1 MDHIIVLGEAHLRRV
16 LKSYADYY
24 NNLRTH
30 RSLNK
35 DATVSRPVQRIGN
48 IKSHAILA
56 GFTTPTPELK
66 FSAHTGSVP
75 CAMVRMP
82 LVSLR

>member
-1 MDHIIVLGEAHLRRV
+1 MHHIIVLGEAHLRRV

-24 NNLRTH
+24 NNLRT
-30 RSLNK
+30 L
-35 DATVSRPVQRIGN
+35 GN